1 MILITGA
8 TGQLGKATIDSLLKK
23 IPASGIAALARDEH
37 KAAELRS
44 KGIDVRI
51 GDYTNKDSLLAAFNG
66 VEKVLLISASEVTE
80 RIQQHINA
88 IDAAKKAGVTHLIFT
103 SVDMKD
109 MSNSAISFLSQ
120 SYMQTDTYLK
130 ESGLTYTILHNTLYS
145 DMIPIYIG
153 EKALETGVFFPAG
166 EGKVPFA
173 TRSDMGEA
181 AAVVLT
187 TNGHENKEYI
197 LSADTTYSFGDVATM
212 LSELSGNSVRYI
224 DPPKDVYVE
233 QLTSMGVPEMYI
245 TFFAAFAEAIKRDE
259 FNTGRSD
266 MEQLLGRKPT
276 PLKEYLQSVYFSTTS
291 TI

>member
-23 IPASGIAALARDEH
+23 VPATGIAALARDEN
-37 KAAELRS
+37 KAVELRN

-66 VEKVLLISASEVTE
+66 VEKVLLISAADITE
-80 RIQQHINA
+80 RVQQHINA
-88 IDAAKKAGVTHLIFT
+88 IDAAKQAGVKHLIFT
-103 SVDMKD
+103 SVDIRD
-109 MSNSAISFLSQ
+109 MSNSTISFLTQ
-120 SYMQTDTYLK
+120 SYLQTNAYLK

-145 DMIPIYIG
+145 DMIPMFIG
-153 EKALETGVFFPAG
+153 EKALETGIFFPAG
-166 EGKVPFA
+166 EGNVPFA

-187 TNGHENKEYI
+187 TDGHENKEYTI
-197 LSADTTYSFGDVATM
+197 SADTAYSFGDIAAM
-212 LSELSGNSVRYI
+212 LSELSGSTVQYLN
-224 DPPKDVYVE
+224 PPNDVYVE
-233 QLTSMGVPEMYI
+233 QLTAMGVPEMYI
-245 TFFAAFAEAIKRDE
+245 SFFAAFAEAIKRDE

-266 MEQLLGRKPT
+266 MKQLLGRKPT
-276 PLKEYLQSVYFSTTS
+276 SLKEYLKSVYFSTTS